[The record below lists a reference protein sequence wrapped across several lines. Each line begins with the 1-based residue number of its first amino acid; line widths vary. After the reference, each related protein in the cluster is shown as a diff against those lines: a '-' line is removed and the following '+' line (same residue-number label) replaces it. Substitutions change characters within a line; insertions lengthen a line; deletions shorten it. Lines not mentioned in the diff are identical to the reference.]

1 MANKKTKEV
10 WENFEN
16 WIPSDGYLN
25 AGERLDMG
33 TTFEELHQLELFNR
47 DKQLQEKY
55 PALKKAYK
63 QYQVIRKM
71 CIAKE
76 QEDENR

>member
-1 MANKKTKEV
+1 
-10 WENFEN
+10 
-16 WIPSDGYLN
+16 
-25 AGERLDMG
+25 MG

-47 DKQLQEKY
+47 DEQLQEKY

>member
-1 MANKKTKEV
+1 VDKKTKEN

-25 AGERLDMG
+25 AGNRLDMG
-33 TTFEELHQLELFNR
+33 TSYEELAQGELFNPDEELR
-47 DKQLQEKY
+47 EKY
-55 PALKKAYK
+55 PALKKAWK
-63 QYQVIRKM
+63 QYLVIKKM

>member
-1 MANKKTKEV
+1 MVDKKTKQV
-10 WENFEN
+10 WQNFED

-33 TTFEELHQLELFNR
+33 TPFTETYQMELFNR
-47 DKQLQEKY
+47 DEDLQEKY

-76 QEDENR
+76 KEDENR